1 MSNIIEMIAEE
12 GIEITANDTN
22 KSLSIKNKCFLTDTQ
37 LETIRNGLSGLD
49 KFMTESQVRALITLL
64 SQGAEN
70 PNTAP
75 EGIPKIFTSSGTFII
90 PKNGRYKFSLVGGG
104 GSGSCGGNQS
114 QYLSWN
120 GTFQPGLDGSSTK
133 ISFGENVIEAS
144 GGHGATVDGPGRATI
159 PYDGTQGACSGGKE
173 GTNGESGAGNGGT
186 ASTDAEQLNP
196 AGGGGG
202 SPLNYNT
209 PRMEA
214 EKAKTNISS
223 VAELNESPSPAVGYG
238 AGGDGAHIYP
248 DNIAGVGAGAGGSS
262 GYLITEVL
270 ELENNANIDV
280 TIGAGGAHVDNGDP
294 SYHSGAGVNGAVLV
308 EWVYQ

>member
-1 MSNIIEMIAEE
+1 MSNIVEMIAEE
-12 GIEITANDTN
+12 GIEITANDAN

-49 KFMTESQVRALITLL
+49 KFMTESQVRALIALL

-133 ISFGENVIEAS
+133 ISFGGNIIEAS
-144 GGHGATVDGPGRATI
+144 GGHGATVDSPGRATI
-159 PYDGTQGACSGGKE
+159 PYNGTQGACSGGKE

-186 ASTDAEQLNP
+186 ASTDTEQLNP

-202 SPLNYNT
+202 SPLNFNT
-209 PRMEA
+209 HLVLSKQPVGMRTLSW
-214 EKAKTNISS
+214 AKNGY
-223 VAELNESPSPAVGYG
+223 GYG
-238 AGGDGAHIYP
+238 AGG
-248 DNIAGVGAGAGGSS
+248 GGLSITHRKSGKGGCS
-262 GYLITEVL
+262 GYLKIYEAIFNKETSI
-270 ELENNANIDV
+270 NI
-280 TIGAGGAHVDNGDP
+280 TIGAGGMERLH
-294 SYHSGAGVNGAVLV
+294 YHQSQGEGNDCWNSGAGAQGAVLI
-308 EWVYQ
+308 EWLGAN